1 MLGRA
6 GIGIMVLIGVDVAL
20 SSVAVVR
27 YPALLQQHL
36 AWMYLLEPA
45 AILLDTPYFSS
56 TILSVLKELTGK
68 EIERD

>member
-1 MLGRA
+1 MEHPGYLGIVYR
-6 GIGIMVLIGVDVAL
+6 GDDGK
-20 SSVAVVR
+20 
-27 YPALLQQHL
+27 
-36 AWMYLLEPA
+36 PA